1 MKKVLT
7 IVTIFCFCLSLF
19 AAEGEAEKEKEK
31 RPSWNVD
38 NLLYG
43 PKELL
48 AAPFFGLIS
57 TFHYGFF
64 GPLVIPVYAI
74 DGAIHIATF
83 GLFAHPGD
91 DYDNLLILRSSTDK
105 QIFEEGVASYQK
117 KAEKGSAW
125 SIARLS
131 DVYYNYYKKKWD
143 GVLAEKRALF
153 IDPKR
158 DRQMYE
164 QEKQEYIKIKSETLK
179 WLDKAVKAGEE
190 EDLSASDYK
199 TAKERYDLIMRIPDP
214 WDWNDD
220 EWEKNPTHG
229 SFVPWEKRWTEK

>member
-1 MKKVLT
+1 M
-7 IVTIFCFCLSLF
+7 

-43 PKELL
+43 PKMLVVSPIL
-48 AAPFFGLIS
+48 AIPSMI
-57 TFHYGFF
+57 HYGPI
-64 GPLVIPVYAI
+64 GPLVVPVVAI
-74 DGAIHIATF
+74 EGAIHTATF
-83 GLFAHPGD
+83 GVFARPEKDCLD
-91 DYDNLLILRSSTDK
+91 DLLISRLLLYSPSEEEV
-105 QIFEEGVASYQK
+105 FEKGVAKYQE
-117 KAEKGSAW
+117 KAEKGN
-125 SIARLS
+125 ARAMGNLS
-131 DVYYNYYKKKWD
+131 DVYYNYYKIKWD

-164 QEKQEYIKIKSETLK
+164 QEKQEYLKIKSETLK

-190 EDLSASDYK
+190 EDLSAYDYK